1 MAKGRKQ
8 SRQRPAGRRP
18 GGSPI
23 DRQGDTVGGRAT
35 LGALLVVAS
44 AIVVYLNA
52 FGNDFVLD
60 DIALIRD
67 NVRIRSLAN
76 VPHLFA
82 SSYWGYGGAQA
93 LYRPLVLV
101 TYALNYAVHGLSTI
115 GYTAVNVSLHAAVS
129 LLLFELVRRIGGS
142 LFAAVLAGVAFAVH
156 PVHTEAVTGI
166 SGRPELL
173 AAFFVLLA
181 MHLPSTCR
189 RPDGRVRRLPAWD
202 AHVLRLCAPVEGKRH
217 HTGSRASA
225 HGRPRAVEGAR
236 RAAGS
241 AALSDRHRLP
251 AAHRS

>member
-18 GGSPI
+18 GGSTI
-23 DRQGDTVGGRAT
+23 DRRRETVAGRAT
-35 LGALLVVAS
+35 LGALLVLAS

-67 NVRIRSLAN
+67 NVRIRSLGN

-82 SSYWGYGGAQA
+82 SSYWGSGGAQA

-129 LLLFELVRRIGGS
+129 LLLFRTRTQNRR
-142 LFAAVLAGVAFAVH
+142 LAR
-156 PVHTEAVTGI
+156 
-166 SGRPELL
+166 SRPFWLEWPS
-173 AAFFVLLA
+173 
-181 MHLPSTCR
+181 PSTRCI
-189 RPDGRVRRLPAWD
+189 PRRLQQ
-202 AHVLRLCAPVEGKRH
+202 
-217 HTGSRASA
+217 SRDVQNCW
-225 HGRPRAVEGAR
+225 P
-236 RAAGS
+236 
-241 AALSDRHRLP
+241 LS
-251 AAHRS
+251 SFS